1 MTADTETPIEAD
13 VLAAL
18 RDSLREQGAHA
29 PHLTPEQQRNLASTM
44 ARMLARR
51 IGGSYIGKEAARA
64 ARDAAVMRAY
74 YGGLSRD
81 EVIRRFIISRRLFY
95 NILAR
100 HLSAKTAIGK

>member
-18 RDSLREQGAHA
+18 RASLREQGECA
-29 PHLTPEQQRNLASTM
+29 PRVTPEQQRNLASAM

-51 IGGSYIGKEAARA
+51 IGGRYVAFVEDRAR
-64 ARDAAVMRAY
+64 RDAAVLQAFNGRNRLEVMRQF
-74 YGGLSRD
+74 G
-81 EVIRRFIISRRLFY
+81 ISRALFY

-100 HLSAKTAIGK
+100 HGALERHRK